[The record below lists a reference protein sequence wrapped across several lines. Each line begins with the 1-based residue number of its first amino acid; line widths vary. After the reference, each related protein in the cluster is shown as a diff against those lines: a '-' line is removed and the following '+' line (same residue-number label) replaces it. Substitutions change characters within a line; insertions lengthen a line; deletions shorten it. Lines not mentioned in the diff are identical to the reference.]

1 MKLIKIKKLEK
12 KVIFLGN
19 LNEDLIIN
27 YSKKC
32 EITILISN
40 YESFM
45 ITAYEMAA
53 IIKKL
58 ILSDVADLKKKLS
71 KFKGII
77 FVKNNVQDIAKAIN
91 KVKKIKVKNYDLE
104 IRKNYLNNNFTWS
117 KVFNEIEKY

>member
-1 MKLIKIKKLEK
+1 
-12 KVIFLGN
+12 
-19 LNEDLIIN
+19 
-27 YSKKC
+27 
-32 EITILISN
+32 
-40 YESFM
+40 M